1 MDLFSNLKEEHIKKN
16 APLADRMRPECIE
29 EVFGQEH
36 ILGPGKLLRRAI
48 ESDRLSSLIFFG
60 PPGSGKTTIAH
71 VIAKKTSG
79 HFMKINAVTSGV
91 QDIRKLIN
99 EAEERIGMYGKQTI
113 VFIDEIHRFN
123 KAQQD
128 VLLPAVES
136 GKIILIGATTENPYF
151 SINSAL
157 LSRSLI
163 FELKALDESTIIKLL
178 KRSKEDKEKGLG
190 NYNFEITDEALKHLA
205 YYAQGDV
212 RRALNGLEL
221 AVMST
226 KPDEK
231 GIRHITLEIVEESI
245 QRPAVLYDKTGDY
258 HYDIISA
265 FIKSMRGSDPHA
277 TLHYLARMLDAGEDP
292 RFIARR
298 IIVHAAEDVGLAEP
312 QALVVAQS
320 AAQAFESLGLP
331 EGRLVLAEAALYV
344 ALAPKSNSVLKG
356 IDGAL
361 SDIKKGHVGPVPLH
375 LKDSHYKGAE
385 KLGYGKGYLYP
396 HQFPGHFV
404 KQQYL
409 PDKLI
414 NKKYY
419 YPSSEGLEK
428 NLKSKY
434 PFEEDG
440 E

>member
-1 MDLFSNLKEEHIKKN
+1 
-16 APLADRMRPECIE
+16 
-29 EVFGQEH
+29 
-36 ILGPGKLLRRAI
+36 
-48 ESDRLSSLIFFG
+48 
-60 PPGSGKTTIAH
+60 
-71 VIAKKTSG
+71 
-79 HFMKINAVTSGV
+79 
-91 QDIRKLIN
+91 
-99 EAEERIGMYGKQTI
+99 MYGRQTI

-136 GKIILIGATTENPYF
+136 GIIILIGATTENPYF

-163 FELKALDESTIIKLL
+163 FELNTLTEENILQLL
-178 KRSKEDKEKGLG
+178 KRSIKDKEKGLG

-205 YYAQGDV
+205 YYAQGDA

-221 AVMST
+221 AVLST
-226 KPDEK
+226 KPDDLGK
-231 GIRHITLEIVEESI
+231 RNITLEIVEESI
-245 QRPAVLYDKTGDY
+245 QRPAVLYDKTGDQ

-298 IIVHAAEDVGLAEP
+298 IIVHAAEDVGLADP

-320 AAQAFESLGLP
+320 AAQAYEFLGLP

-344 ALAPKSNSVLKG
+344 ALAPKSNSVIKG

-361 SDIKKGHVGPVPLH
+361 SDIRKGKIGTVPLH

-385 KLGYGKGYLYP
+385 KLGHGKGYLYP
-396 HQFPGHFV
+396 HDFPGHFV
-404 KQQYL
+404 EQQYL
-409 PDKLI
+409 PDNLK
-414 NKKYY
+414 NQKYY
-419 YPSSEGLEK
+419 HPSSQGQEK
-428 NLKSKY
+428 DIILKTK
-434 PFEEDG
+434 EK
-440 E
+440 